1 MNKMTRYIDRALA
14 EWDNG
19 FSSKASKKRALDNLN
34 RAYDAVREEISNFM
48 LRVPREERDNTWN
61 KLYWELPFNLYQWKA
76 KHNDAFLGE
85 GFEKEVKEIKGLIE
99 YREAIKSTEVVPP
112 FKAESPEQKTR
123 EEIESYLHSLYKGQQ
138 EKYVNGVELADK
150 FGGLHVTANAH
161 WVTNQHGTVFTRH
174 FFYLF
179 GKLTALNTIIAVAQ
193 QHKENNKKGV

>member
-1 MNKMTRYIDRALA
+1 MTRYIDRALA

-112 FKAESPEQKTR
+112 FKAESLEQKKR
-123 EEIESYLHSLYKGQQ
+123 EEVESYLDALQRRYDENFITGI
-138 EKYVNGVELADK
+138 ELADV
-150 FGGLHVTANAH
+150 FGGLDVTVNGH

-193 QHKENNKKGV
+193 QHEENNKKGV